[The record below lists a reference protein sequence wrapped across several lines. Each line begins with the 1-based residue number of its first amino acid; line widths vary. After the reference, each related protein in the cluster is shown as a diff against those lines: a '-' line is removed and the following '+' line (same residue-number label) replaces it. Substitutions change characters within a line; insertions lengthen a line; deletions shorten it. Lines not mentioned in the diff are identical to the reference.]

1 MRFWEAVRRQKLKL
15 FEKSQKMR
23 MMRRRSRRTRRT
35 KNFPP
40 KWGSID
46 AIDDSFGKC
55 SSKVIIFGGVE
66 IKMVD
71 FGGV

>member
-15 FEKSQKMR
+15 FEKSRKMR
-23 MMRRRSRRTRRT
+23 MMRRRSRRT
-35 KNFPP
+35 KDFPP

-55 SSKVIIFGGVE
+55 SSKVIILGGIE

>member
-1 MRFWEAVRRQKLKL
+1 
-15 FEKSQKMR
+15 MR
-23 MMRRRSRRTRRT
+23 MMRRRSRRT
-35 KNFPP
+35 KDFPP

-55 SSKVIIFGGVE
+55 SSKVTILGGIE

-71 FGGV
+71 FGGVL